1 MVNMDGEAL
10 KPEAFLTTATT
21 ATLVAAR
28 SPPSYPKVTEATDE
42 FHPFIEALLPHV
54 KSFAYTWFNLQAA
67 KRKYFKKHEKR
78 MSLEE
83 ERRCKDELQSEKNE
97 VKQKWASRLLGK
109 LRKDIT
115 QECREDFVLSITG
128 KKPAMCVLSNPDQK
142 GKMRRIDCL
151 RQADKVWRLDL
162 VMVILFKAIPLEST
176 DGERLEKS
184 PDCLHPG
191 LCVNPYHINVSVR
204 ELDLYLSNF
213 ITMNESLAGI
223 VLESDKDD
231 DRMKSHPVHSVAYNG
246 INGIIYNSTILAT
259 GCFSAR
265 ELWRLSKSE
274 SNLLASIARME
285 ERERN
290 GGKDKWMEE
299 KRASIMAM
307 SSSGTGVSTIKMEN
321 PPYYTTYTSPVP
333 DHTLMAGA
341 YSTYMERADSPLSMG
356 RTHDP
361 HSPLE
366 PRSKR
371 VRRLSS
377 EEDNMDNKTDL
388 AYYTQSPASLS
399 SHTSSWHSDIDHGGL
414 VAPSAASASAAA
426 AAAASSTFLHPH
438 TSPHHNSQHTLG
450 PPSVHSPHL
459 VHSGGKVTIAASGTL
474 QPVVRAPS
482 LESLSSHDQHTRTV
496 VSPHP
501 REAVLPPMSLS
512 NTVMATPSYYH
523 ETAPPSPTK
532 YHENGHDTFSDFV
545 TLVCQEAQNTQHAQQ
560 ASPPGI
566 SRSPTK
572 LQGGYYTAGS
582 MLPPP
587 PPPPMAR
594 PVAIIR
600 STADLTHSGSVSPSP
615 VSPPHSVAGS
625 SGGNGEAILPDVSPP
640 DRRDDGLN
648 SPPPATSAPPVS
660 QDGPLKLAIT
670 SRSDTHSHPSHHHH
684 NHQHGQLFTY
694 SNMSPV
700 SAMSG
705 VISPTSMS
713 LFTSPGTT
721 PRTTPRS
728 TPPVPRW
735 NTPFINL
742 DENMDYTTMSTLMP
756 TLPADATSAQLI
768 EDERYFTTVVHSGD
782 ATTAAAVAAAAA
794 VGATTGPP
802 SAGAPTA
809 TDTSPGGHPGA
820 PPTPTKSQ
828 SS

>member
-333 DHTLMAGA
+333 DHALMAGA

-399 SHTSSWHSDIDHGGL
+399 SHTSSWHSDIDHG
-414 VAPSAASASAAA
+414 
-426 AAAASSTFLHPH
+426 
-438 TSPHHNSQHTLG
+438 

-501 REAVLPPMSLS
+501 REVNDSYFLAVLPPMSLS

-615 VSPPHSVAGS
+615 VSPPHSVAGG

-802 SAGAPTA
+802 SGGAPTP

>member
-1 MVNMDGEAL
+1 MKGRDSTTESVEEVLSGGLSSMNM
-10 KPEAFLTTATT
+10 
-21 ATLVAAR
+21 
-28 SPPSYPKVTEATDE
+28 DE

-213 ITMNESLAGI
+213 ITMNESLSGI
-223 VLESDKDD
+223 ILESDKDD

-274 SNLLASIARME
+274 SNLLASYARME

-290 GGKDKWMEE
+290 GRRDRWKEE
-299 KRASIMAM
+299 ERASIMAM

-366 PRSKR
+366 PRNKR
-371 VRRLSS
+371 IRRLSS
-377 EEDNMDNKTDL
+377 EEDNMDNKTEL
-388 AYYTQSPASLS
+388 TYYTQSPGSLS
-399 SHTSSWHSDIDHGGL
+399 SHTSSWHSDMDH
-414 VAPSAASASAAA
+414 
-426 AAAASSTFLHPH
+426 
-438 TSPHHNSQHTLG
+438 G

-482 LESLSSHDQHTRTV
+482 LESLSSHEQHTRTV
-496 VSPHP
+496 ISPHP
-501 REAVLPPMSLS
+501 REVLPPMSLS
-512 NTVMATPSYYH
+512 SSVMAATPSYYH
-523 ETAPPSPTK
+523 EAAPPSPTK

-560 ASPPGI
+560 GSPPGI
-566 SRSPTK
+566 SRSPSK
-572 LQGGYYTAGS
+572 LQGGYYTTGS

-600 STADLTHSGSVSPSP
+600 STADLVHSGSVSPGP

-625 SGGNGEAILPDVSPP
+625 SGGHGEAILPEMSPP

-670 SRSDTHSHPSHHHH
+670 SRSDTHSHPSHHHPH
-684 NHQHGQLFTY
+684 HQHSQLFTY
-694 SNMSPV
+694 SSMSPV

-782 ATTAAAVAAAAA
+782 VATAAAVAAATA
-794 VGATTGPP
+794 GGH
-802 SAGAPTA
+802 SAGAHSTI
-809 TDTSPGGHPGA
+809 DTSPGGHPGA
-820 PPTPTKSQ
+820 PSTPTKTQ

>member
-1 MVNMDGEAL
+1 MLVMDSE
-10 KPEAFLTTATT
+10 ESRYTTSDYQK
-21 ATLVAAR
+21 L
-28 SPPSYPKVTEATDE
+28 DE

-54 KSFAYTWFNLQAA
+54 KSFSYTWFNLQAA

-83 ERRCKDELQSEKNE
+83 ERRCKDELQNEKNE

-231 DRMKSHPVHSVAYNG
+231 ERMKSHPVHSVAYNG

-265 ELWRLSKSE
+265 ELWRLSKT
-274 SNLLASIARME
+274 
-285 ERERN
+285 
-290 GGKDKWMEE
+290 
-299 KRASIMAM
+299 SIMTM
-307 SSSGTGVSTIKMEN
+307 GSGGTGVNTIKMEN

-333 DHTLMAGA
+333 DHTLMAGT

-377 EEDNMDNKTDL
+377 EEDTLDKTEL

-399 SHTSSWHSDIDHGGL
+399 SHTSSWHSDIDHG
-414 VAPSAASASAAA
+414 
-426 AAAASSTFLHPH
+426 
-438 TSPHHNSQHTLG
+438 

-459 VHSGGKVTIAASGTL
+459 VHSGGKVTIAASGGL
-474 QPVVRAPS
+474 QPVVRTPS
-482 LESLSSHDQHTRTV
+482 VESLSSHEQHTRTV
-496 VSPHP
+496 VSPHN
-501 REAVLPPMSLS
+501 REVLCPSTVLPPMSLS
-512 NTVMATPSYYH
+512 STVMAATPSYYH
-523 ETAPPSPTK
+523 EAAPASPTK

-545 TLVCQEAQNTQHAQQ
+545 TLVCQEAQNTQHTQQ
-560 ASPPGI
+560 ASPPGV

-572 LQGGYYTAGS
+572 IQGGYYTAGT

-600 STADLTHSGSVSPSP
+600 STADLAHSGSVSPGP
-615 VSPPHSVAGS
+615 VSPPHSAAGS
-625 SGGNGEAILPDVSPP
+625 SGGGNGGSILPDVSPP
-640 DRRDDGLN
+640 DRRDEGLS
-648 SPPPATSAPPVS
+648 SPPPTTSAPPVS
-660 QDGPLKLAIT
+660 Q
-670 SRSDTHSHPSHHHH
+670 
-684 NHQHGQLFTY
+684 LFTY
-694 SNMSPV
+694 SSMSPV

-768 EDERYFTTVVHSGD
+768 EDDRYFTTVVHSSE
-782 ATTAAAVAAAAA
+782 ATVAAAAA
-794 VGATTGPP
+794 AAAAAGPP
-802 SAGAPTA
+802 PSGSSGPPPPPPPAI
-809 TDTSPGGHPGA
+809 DTSPGAHPGA
-820 PPTPTKSQ
+820 PHTPTKSQ
-828 SS
+828 ST

>member
-28 SPPSYPKVTEATDE
+28 SPPSYPKVAEATDE

-54 KSFAYTWFNLQAA
+54 KAFAYTWFNLQAA

-162 VMVILFKAIPLEST
+162 VMVILFKSIPLEST

-184 PDCLHPG
+184 PDCLHPA

-213 ITMNESLAGI
+213 ITMNESLSGI

-231 DRMKSHPVHSVAYNG
+231 ERMK
-246 INGIIYNSTILAT
+246 T
-259 GCFSAR
+259 
-265 ELWRLSKSE
+265 
-274 SNLLASIARME
+274 
-285 ERERN
+285 
-290 GGKDKWMEE
+290 
-299 KRASIMAM
+299 SIMAIGGG
-307 SSSGTGVSTIKMEN
+307 GTGVNTIKMEN
-321 PPYYTTYTSPVP
+321 PTYYTTYTSPVP

-377 EEDNMDNKTDL
+377 EEDTLDKAEL
-388 AYYTQSPASLS
+388 AYYTQSPSSLS

-414 VAPSAASASAAA
+414 VAPYAASASAAA

-438 TSPHHNSQHTLG
+438 TPPHHTSQHTLG

-459 VHSGGKVTIAASGTL
+459 VHSGGKVTIATSGAL

-482 LESLSSHDQHTRTV
+482 VESLSSHEQHTRAV

-501 REAVLPPMSLS
+501 REVLPPMSLS
-512 NTVMATPSYYH
+512 STVMAAAPSYYH
-523 ETAPPSPTK
+523 EAAPPSPTK

-545 TLVCQEAQNTQHAQQ
+545 TLVCQEAQNTQHTQQ
-560 ASPPGI
+560 ASPPGVA
-566 SRSPTK
+566 RSPTK
-572 LQGGYYTAGS
+572 IQGGYYTTGS

-600 STADLTHSGSVSPSP
+600 STADLAHSGSVSPGP
-615 VSPPHSVAGS
+615 VSPPHSAAGS
-625 SGGNGEAILPDVSPP
+625 SGDNGSSILPDVSPP
-640 DRRDDGLN
+640 DRRDDGL
-648 SPPPATSAPPVS
+648 SPPPPATSAPPVS
-660 QDGPLKLAIT
+660 QMFVCDASFGGVRMYRQDGPLRLAIT
-670 SRSDTHSHPSHHHH
+670 SRHDPPSHSSHHHH
-684 NHQHGQLFTY
+684 HHHQHGQLFTY
-694 SNMSPV
+694 SSMSPV

-782 ATTAAAVAAAAA
+782 ATAAAAS
-794 VGATTGPP
+794 TGPQAAT
-802 SAGAPTA
+802 AGTGPAPTA
-809 TDTSPGGHPGA
+809 LDTSPGGHPGA
-820 PPTPTKSQ
+820 PQTPTKTQ

>member
-1 MVNMDGEAL
+1 MLVMDSE
-10 KPEAFLTTATT
+10 ESRYTTSDYQK
-21 ATLVAAR
+21 L
-28 SPPSYPKVTEATDE
+28 DE

-54 KSFAYTWFNLQAA
+54 KSFSYTWFNLQAA

-83 ERRCKDELQSEKNE
+83 ERRCKDELQNEKNE

-231 DRMKSHPVHSVAYNG
+231 ERMKSHPVHSVAYNG

-274 SNLLASIARME
+274 SELQEAYSRLE
-285 ERERN
+285 ERDHDGRR
-290 GGKDKWMEE
+290 DKWIERE
-299 KRASIMAM
+299 RASIMTM
-307 SSSGTGVSTIKMEN
+307 GSGGTGVNTIKMEN

-333 DHTLMAGA
+333 DHTLMAGT

-377 EEDNMDNKTDL
+377 EEDTLDKTEL

-414 VAPSAASASAAA
+414 VAPSAASAPTAAA
-426 AAAASSTFLHPH
+426 SVAASSTYLHPH
-438 TSPHHNSQHTLG
+438 TPPHHTSQHTLG

-459 VHSGGKVTIAASGTL
+459 VHSGGKVTIAASGGL
-474 QPVVRAPS
+474 QPVVRTPS
-482 LESLSSHDQHTRTV
+482 VESLSSHEQHTRTV
-496 VSPHP
+496 VSPHN
-501 REAVLPPMSLS
+501 REVLCPSTVLPPMSLS
-512 NTVMATPSYYH
+512 STVMAATPSYYH
-523 ETAPPSPTK
+523 EAAPASPTK

-545 TLVCQEAQNTQHAQQ
+545 TLVCQEAQNTQHTQQ
-560 ASPPGI
+560 ASPPGV

-572 LQGGYYTAGS
+572 IQGGYYTAGT

-600 STADLTHSGSVSPSP
+600 STADLAHSGSVSPGP
-615 VSPPHSVAGS
+615 VSPPHSAAGS
-625 SGGNGEAILPDVSPP
+625 SGGGNGGSILPDVSPP
-640 DRRDDGLN
+640 DRRDEGLS

-660 QDGPLKLAIT
+660 Q
-670 SRSDTHSHPSHHHH
+670 
-684 NHQHGQLFTY
+684 LFTY
-694 SNMSPV
+694 SSMSPV

-768 EDERYFTTVVHSGD
+768 EDDRYFTTVVHSSE
-782 ATTAAAVAAAAA
+782 ATVAAAAA
-794 VGATTGPP
+794 AAAAAGPP
-802 SAGAPTA
+802 PSGSSGPPPPPPPAI
-809 TDTSPGGHPGA
+809 DTSPGAHPGA
-820 PPTPTKSQ
+820 PHTPTKSQ
-828 SS
+828 ST

>member
-399 SHTSSWHSDIDHGGL
+399 SHTSSWHSDIDHG
-414 VAPSAASASAAA
+414 
-426 AAAASSTFLHPH
+426 
-438 TSPHHNSQHTLG
+438 

-660 QDGPLKLAIT
+660 Q
-670 SRSDTHSHPSHHHH
+670 
-684 NHQHGQLFTY
+684 LFTY

-768 EDERYFTTVVHSGD
+768 EDGVLFVASPPLPLVVSPPPQTRPVTYSIHSSNERYFTTVVHSGD

>member
-1 MVNMDGEAL
+1 MRGRGSPAALSVDETLSGGLSSMNM
-10 KPEAFLTTATT
+10 
-21 ATLVAAR
+21 
-28 SPPSYPKVTEATDE
+28 DE

-54 KSFAYTWFNLQAA
+54 KAFAYTWFNLQAA

-162 VMVILFKAIPLEST
+162 VMVILFKSIPLEST

-184 PDCLHPG
+184 PDCLHPA

-213 ITMNESLAGI
+213 ITMNESLSGI

-231 DRMKSHPVHSVAYNG
+231 ERMKSHPVHSVAYNG

-265 ELWRLSKSE
+265 ELWRLSKT
-274 SNLLASIARME
+274 
-285 ERERN
+285 
-290 GGKDKWMEE
+290 
-299 KRASIMAM
+299 SIMAIGGG
-307 SSSGTGVSTIKMEN
+307 GTGVNTIKMEN
-321 PPYYTTYTSPVP
+321 PTYYTTYTSPVP

-377 EEDNMDNKTDL
+377 EEDTLDKAEL
-388 AYYTQSPASLS
+388 AYYTQSPSSLS
-399 SHTSSWHSDIDHGGL
+399 SHTSSWHSDIDH
-414 VAPSAASASAAA
+414 
-426 AAAASSTFLHPH
+426 
-438 TSPHHNSQHTLG
+438 G

-459 VHSGGKVTIAASGTL
+459 VHSGGKVTIATSGAL

-482 LESLSSHDQHTRTV
+482 VESLSSHEQHTRAV

-501 REAVLPPMSLS
+501 REVLPPMSLS
-512 NTVMATPSYYH
+512 STVMAAAPSYYH
-523 ETAPPSPTK
+523 EAAPPSPTK

-545 TLVCQEAQNTQHAQQ
+545 TLVCQEAQNTQHTQQ
-560 ASPPGI
+560 ASPPGVA
-566 SRSPTK
+566 RSPTK
-572 LQGGYYTAGS
+572 IQGGYYTTGS

-600 STADLTHSGSVSPSP
+600 STADLAHSGSVSPGP
-615 VSPPHSVAGS
+615 VSPPHSAAGS
-625 SGGNGEAILPDVSPP
+625 SGDNGSSILPDVSPP
-640 DRRDDGLN
+640 DRRDDGL
-648 SPPPATSAPPVS
+648 SPPPPATSAPPVS
-660 QDGPLKLAIT
+660 QMFVCDASFGGVRMYRQDGPLRLAIT
-670 SRSDTHSHPSHHHH
+670 SRHDPPSHSSHHHH
-684 NHQHGQLFTY
+684 HHHQHGQLFTY
-694 SNMSPV
+694 SSMSPV

-782 ATTAAAVAAAAA
+782 ATAAAAS
-794 VGATTGPP
+794 TGPQAAT
-802 SAGAPTA
+802 AGTGPAPTA
-809 TDTSPGGHPGA
+809 LDTSPGGHPGA
-820 PPTPTKSQ
+820 PQTPTKTQ

>member
-1 MVNMDGEAL
+1 MVIMDGEAL

-21 ATLVAAR
+21 ATLVSR
-28 SPPSYPKVTEATDE
+28 SPPSYPKVAEATDE

-83 ERRCKDELQSEKNE
+83 ERRCKDELQSEKSE

-162 VMVILFKAIPLEST
+162 VMVILFKSIPLEST

-184 PDCLHPG
+184 PDCLHPA

-213 ITMNESLAGI
+213 ITMNESLSGI
-223 VLESDKDD
+223 VLDSDKDD
-231 DRMKSHPVHSVAYNG
+231 ERMKSHPVHSVAYNG

-274 SNLLASIARME
+274 SDLEASYSRVE
-285 ERERN
+285 ERDDDDDDGRRDRWIER
-290 GGKDKWMEE
+290 E
-299 KRASIMAM
+299 RASIMAM
-307 SSSGTGVSTIKMEN
+307 GSGGTGVNTIKMEN
-321 PPYYTTYTSPVP
+321 PTYYTTYTSPVP

-341 YSTYMERADSPLSMG
+341 YSTYMERADSPLSLG

-377 EEDNMDNKTDL
+377 EEDTLDKAEL

-399 SHTSSWHSDIDHGGL
+399 SHTSPWHSDIDH
-414 VAPSAASASAAA
+414 
-426 AAAASSTFLHPH
+426 
-438 TSPHHNSQHTLG
+438 
-450 PPSVHSPHL
+450 
-459 VHSGGKVTIAASGTL
+459 
-474 QPVVRAPS
+474 
-482 LESLSSHDQHTRTV
+482 
-496 VSPHP
+496 
-501 REAVLPPMSLS
+501 VLPPMSLS
-512 NTVMATPSYYH
+512 STVMAAAPSYYH
-523 ETAPPSPTK
+523 EAGPPSPTK

-545 TLVCQEAQNTQHAQQ
+545 TLVCQEAQNTQHTQQ

-566 SRSPTK
+566 SRSPSK
-572 LQGGYYTAGS
+572 IQGGYYTTGS

-600 STADLTHSGSVSPSP
+600 STADLAHSGSVSPGP
-615 VSPPHSVAGS
+615 VSPPHSAAGS
-625 SGGNGEAILPDVSPP
+625 SGGNGGSILPDVSPP
-640 DRRDDGLN
+640 DRRDDGL
-648 SPPPATSAPPVS
+648 SPPPPATSAPPVS
-660 QDGPLKLAIT
+660 QMFVCGASFGGVRMYQQDGPLRLAIT
-670 SRSDTHSHPSHHHH
+670 SRHDPPSHPPHHQHH
-684 NHQHGQLFTY
+684 HQHGQLFTY
-694 SNMSPV
+694 SSMSPV

-742 DENMDYTTMSTLMP
+742 DESMDYTTMSTLMP

-768 EDERYFTTVVHSGD
+768 EDDRYFTTVVHSGD
-782 ATTAAAVAAAAA
+782 ATA
-794 VGATTGPP
+794 GAQGASSAETGPP
-802 SAGAPTA
+802 TA
-809 TDTSPGGHPGA
+809 LDTSPGGHPGA
-820 PPTPTKSQ
+820 PHTPTKTQ

>member
-333 DHTLMAGA
+333 DHALMAGA

-399 SHTSSWHSDIDHGGL
+399 SHTSSWHSDIDHG
-414 VAPSAASASAAA
+414 
-426 AAAASSTFLHPH
+426 
-438 TSPHHNSQHTLG
+438 

-501 REAVLPPMSLS
+501 REVNDSYFLAVLPPMSLS

-615 VSPPHSVAGS
+615 VSPPHSVAGG

-660 QDGPLKLAIT
+660 
-670 SRSDTHSHPSHHHH
+670 
-684 NHQHGQLFTY
+684 QLFTY

-768 EDERYFTTVVHSGD
+768 EDGVLFVASPPLPLVVSPPPQTRPVTYSIHSSNERYFTTVVHSGD

-802 SAGAPTA
+802 SGGAPTP

>member
-1 MVNMDGEAL
+1 MRGRGSPAALSVDETLSGGLSSMNM
-10 KPEAFLTTATT
+10 
-21 ATLVAAR
+21 
-28 SPPSYPKVTEATDE
+28 DE

-54 KSFAYTWFNLQAA
+54 KAFAYTWFNLQAA

-162 VMVILFKAIPLEST
+162 VMVILFKSIPLEST

-184 PDCLHPG
+184 PDCLHPA

-213 ITMNESLAGI
+213 ITMNESLSGI

-231 DRMKSHPVHSVAYNG
+231 ERMKSHPVHSVAYNG

-265 ELWRLSKSE
+265 ELWRLSKT
-274 SNLLASIARME
+274 
-285 ERERN
+285 
-290 GGKDKWMEE
+290 
-299 KRASIMAM
+299 SIMAIGGG
-307 SSSGTGVSTIKMEN
+307 GTGVNTIKMEN
-321 PPYYTTYTSPVP
+321 PTYYTTYTSPVP

-377 EEDNMDNKTDL
+377 EEDTLDKAEL
-388 AYYTQSPASLS
+388 AYYTQSPSSLS

-414 VAPSAASASAAA
+414 VAPYAASASAAA

-438 TSPHHNSQHTLG
+438 TPPHHTSQHTLG

-459 VHSGGKVTIAASGTL
+459 VHSGGKVTIATSGAL

-482 LESLSSHDQHTRTV
+482 VESLSSHEQHTRAV

-501 REAVLPPMSLS
+501 REVLPPMSLS
-512 NTVMATPSYYH
+512 STVMAAAPSYYH
-523 ETAPPSPTK
+523 EAAPPSPTK

-545 TLVCQEAQNTQHAQQ
+545 TLVCQEAQNTQHTQQ
-560 ASPPGI
+560 ASPPGVA
-566 SRSPTK
+566 RSPTK
-572 LQGGYYTAGS
+572 IQGGYYTTGS

-600 STADLTHSGSVSPSP
+600 STADLAHSGSVSPGP
-615 VSPPHSVAGS
+615 VSPPHSAAGS
-625 SGGNGEAILPDVSPP
+625 SGDNGSSILPDVSPP
-640 DRRDDGLN
+640 DRRDDGL
-648 SPPPATSAPPVS
+648 SPPPPATSAPPVS
-660 QDGPLKLAIT
+660 Q
-670 SRSDTHSHPSHHHH
+670 
-684 NHQHGQLFTY
+684 LFTY
-694 SNMSPV
+694 SSMSPV

-782 ATTAAAVAAAAA
+782 ATAAAAS
-794 VGATTGPP
+794 TGPQAAT
-802 SAGAPTA
+802 AGTGPAPTA
-809 TDTSPGGHPGA
+809 LDTSPGGHPGA
-820 PPTPTKSQ
+820 PQTPTKTQ

>member
-265 ELWRLSKSE
+265 ELWRLSKT
-274 SNLLASIARME
+274 
-285 ERERN
+285 
-290 GGKDKWMEE
+290 
-299 KRASIMAM
+299 SIMAM

-399 SHTSSWHSDIDHGGL
+399 SHTSSWHSDIDHG
-414 VAPSAASASAAA
+414 
-426 AAAASSTFLHPH
+426 
-438 TSPHHNSQHTLG
+438 

-501 REAVLPPMSLS
+501 REVLPPMSLS

-660 QDGPLKLAIT
+660 Q
-670 SRSDTHSHPSHHHH
+670 
-684 NHQHGQLFTY
+684 LFTY

-768 EDERYFTTVVHSGD
+768 EDGVLFVASPPLPLVVSPPPQTRPVTYSIHSSNERYFTTVVHSGD

>member
-21 ATLVAAR
+21 APLVTAR
-28 SPPSYPKVTEATDE
+28 SPPSYPKVAEATDE

-115 QECREDFVLSITG
+115 QEYREDFVLSITG

-162 VMVILFKAIPLEST
+162 VMVILFKSIPLEST

-184 PDCLHPG
+184 PDCLHPA

-231 DRMKSHPVHSVAYNG
+231 ERMKSHPVHSVAYNG

-265 ELWRLSKSE
+265 ELWRLSKT
-274 SNLLASIARME
+274 
-285 ERERN
+285 
-290 GGKDKWMEE
+290 
-299 KRASIMAM
+299 SIMAVG
-307 SSSGTGVSTIKMEN
+307 SSGSGLNTIKMEN
-321 PPYYTTYTSPVP
+321 PSYYTTYTSPVP
-333 DHTLMAGA
+333 DHTLMPAA
-341 YSTYMERADSPLSMG
+341 YTTYMERADSPLAMG
-356 RTHDP
+356 RPHDP

-371 VRRLSS
+371 VRRVSS
-377 EEDNMDNKTDL
+377 EEDPLEKAELT
-388 AYYTQSPASLS
+388 YYSQSPASLS
-399 SHTSSWHSDIDHGGL
+399 SHTSSWHSDLDHG
-414 VAPSAASASAAA
+414 
-426 AAAASSTFLHPH
+426 
-438 TSPHHNSQHTLG
+438 
-450 PPSVHSPHL
+450 PPPVHSPHL
-459 VHSGGKVTIAASGTL
+459 VHSSSKVTIAAS
-474 QPVVRAPS
+474 
-482 LESLSSHDQHTRTV
+482 
-496 VSPHP
+496 
-501 REAVLPPMSLS
+501 VLPPMSLS
-512 NTVMATPSYYH
+512 SSVMAGAPSYYH
-523 ETAPPSPTK
+523 EAGPPSPTK

-545 TLVCQEAQNTQHAQQ
+545 TLVCQEAQNTQHTQQ
-560 ASPPGI
+560 ASPPGVA
-566 SRSPTK
+566 RSPTK
-572 LQGGYYTAGS
+572 VQGSYYTTGS

-600 STADLTHSGSVSPSP
+600 STADLAHSGSVSPGP
-615 VSPPHSVAGS
+615 VSPPNSSAAG
-625 SGGNGEAILPDVSPP
+625 GGAILPDVSPP
-640 DRRDDGLN
+640 DRREECL
-648 SPPPATSAPPVS
+648 SPTPPSTSAPPVS
-660 QDGPLKLAIT
+660 Q
-670 SRSDTHSHPSHHHH
+670 
-684 NHQHGQLFTY
+684 LFTY
-694 SNMSPV
+694 SSMSPV

-713 LFTSPGTT
+713 LFTSPGST
-721 PRTTPRS
+721 PRSTPRS
-728 TPPVPRW
+728 TPPAVPRW
-735 NTPFINL
+735 NTPFISL

-756 TLPADATSAQLI
+756 TLPADAASAQLI
-768 EDERYFTTVVHSGD
+768 EDERYFTTVVHSGE
-782 ATTAAAVAAAAA
+782 AAGGGAPQVASATAA
-794 VGATTGPP
+794 
-802 SAGAPTA
+802 
-809 TDTSPGGHPGA
+809 GHQDHLDDSPGA
-820 PPTPTKSQ
+820 PHTPTKTQ